1 MWGFFSRFHCYM
13 AGSFRNILMDF
24 HTPVLIIQKVKFDRR
39 LLTATRGE
47 VAWRAIYQTNEAQF
61 IKTINYE

>member
-1 MWGFFSRFHCYM
+1 MS
-13 AGSFRNILMDF
+13 GSFRNILMDF
-24 HTPVLIIQKVKFDRR
+24 HASVLIIQKVKFDRR

-47 VAWRAIYQTNEAQF
+47 VAWRPIYQTNEAQF